1 VFTKMKR
8 WIGGGIARYLSQPI
22 SGYVR
27 RDVNDPLSFVPVLR
41 SGDLILVEGDTR
53 FSSFI
58 KYLTQSTWSHVAM
71 YYGDDYCKKKGE
83 HQAPAHTLIEA
94 EINQGVMLVPL
105 AKYRRYNLRILRPVG
120 LSEEER
126 VSVCD
131 YLYERI
137 GHQYDLRNVFD
148 LLRFL
153 LPRPPFFSRNR
164 RQYLEFGSGDPT
176 RAICSSII
184 AEAFQSIGYPILPLR
199 GSACELTD
207 DGKGYC
213 VMHPTL
219 FAPRDFD
226 LSPYFSVVK
235 PTLEDFDY
243 RVFDWR
249 ANAIPD
255 EAEEPST
262 GA

>member
-1 VFTKMKR
+1 VFTKIKR
-8 WIGGGIARYLSQPI
+8 WVGGGIGLFLRLRFC
-22 SGYVR
+22 GFVR
-27 RDVNDPLSFVPVLR
+27 RVVYVPLCFVPVLR

-120 LSEEER
+120 LSEEDR
-126 VSVCD
+126 VAVCD

-249 ANAIPD
+249 ASTISDEPD
-255 EAEEPST
+255 EPTST
-262 GA
+262 A